1 MITSCETYADKAI
14 QLSVAV
20 IRSELWN
27 FLRSMLSELEGLD
40 RIVVTGSSRGK
51 AMERRL
57 PWSPVH
63 FVGGDDVGT
72 HDLLARMNKCVTK
85 TVSDNAVK
93 WLRQNGR
100 LQLEVISKP
109 GLHESVAAQ
118 GIQALQNENSAKFLP
133 PSGEC
138 SFFACENH
146 HSYGKESG
154 DKELNPSAA
163 E

>member
-1 MITSCETYADKAI
+1 MAF

-27 FLRSMLSELEGLD
+27 FLRNMLSELEGLD
-40 RIVVTGSSRGK
+40 RVVVTGSSRGK
-51 AMERRL
+51 AMERKL

-72 HDLLARMNKCVTK
+72 HDLLTRMNKCITK
-85 TVSDNAVK
+85 TGSDNAVK
-93 WLRQNGR
+93 WQRQNGR

-109 GLHESVAAQ
+109 GLRESVAAQ
-118 GIQALQNENSAKFLP
+118 GLRAPQNESSTKFLP
-133 PSGEC
+133 PSGDC
-138 SFFACENH
+138 SFFACENR
-146 HSYGKESG
+146 HSYGEEPM
-154 DKELNPSAA
+154 DKELSPNAA